1 MHTMKSLSRVLLL
14 LFCLLTAA
22 TRSAAESDIKS
33 DTDSVAVGADG
44 NFSEWVNMRSDNPT
58 SVMKS
63 VWSEIN
69 FRRCL
74 EDYRTV
80 SLSVADSLEAN
91 KKPDETVSAYETPL
105 NTLTR
110 MINYE
115 KFHAEDYSPRLT
127 IYFYASVAL
136 FLLMLLCWLV
146 RSFVISPLTLKFKKP

>member
-1 MHTMKSLSRVLLL
+1 MKTISRGPIL

-22 TRSAAESDIKS
+22 TLSAAES
-33 DTDSVAVGADG
+33 DTDSVAVAADG
-44 NFSEWVNMRSDNPT
+44 NYSEWVNMRSEDPT

-63 VWSEIN
+63 VWGEIN

-146 RSFVISPLTLKFKKP
+146 SSFVISPLTLKFKKP

>member
-1 MHTMKSLSRVLLL
+1 MKSYSRVLLL
-14 LFCLLTAA
+14 LFCLLAAA
-22 TRSAAESDIKS
+22 TLSAAES
-33 DTDSVAVGADG
+33 DTDSVAVAADG
-44 NFSEWVNMRSDNPT
+44 NYSEWVNMRSENPT

-63 VWSEIN
+63 VWGEIN

-80 SLSVADSLEAN
+80 RLSVADSLEAN

-146 RSFVISPLTLKFKKP
+146 SSFVISPLTLNFKKP

>member
-1 MHTMKSLSRVLLL
+1 MKSYSRVLLL
-14 LFCLLTAA
+14 LFCLLAAA
-22 TRSAAESDIKS
+22 TLSAAES
-33 DTDSVAVGADG
+33 DTDSVAVAADG
-44 NFSEWVNMRSDNPT
+44 NYSEWVNMRSEDPT

-63 VWSEIN
+63 VWGEIN

-146 RSFVISPLTLKFKKP
+146 KSFVISPLTLKFKKP

>member
-1 MHTMKSLSRVLLL
+1 MKTISRGLIL
-14 LFCLLTAA
+14 LFCLLAAA
-22 TRSAAESDIKS
+22 TLSAAEF
-33 DTDSVAVGADG
+33 DTDSVAVAADG
-44 NFSEWVNMRSDNPT
+44 NYSEWVNMRSEDPA
-58 SVMKS
+58 SVMKC

-146 RSFVISPLTLKFKKP
+146 SSFVISPLTLKFKKP

>member
-1 MHTMKSLSRVLLL
+1 MKSYSRVLLL
-14 LFCLLTAA
+14 LFCLLAAA
-22 TRSAAESDIKS
+22 TLSAAES
-33 DTDSVAVGADG
+33 DTDSVAVAADG
-44 NFSEWVNMRSDNPT
+44 NYSEWVNMRSEDPT

-63 VWSEIN
+63 VWGEIN

-146 RSFVISPLTLKFKKP
+146 NSFVISPLTLKFKKP

>member
-1 MHTMKSLSRVLLL
+1 MKTISKGPIL

-22 TRSAAESDIKS
+22 TLSAAES
-33 DTDSVAVGADG
+33 DTDSVAVAADG
-44 NFSEWVNMRSDNPT
+44 NYSEWVNMRSEDPT

-63 VWSEIN
+63 VWGEIN

-146 RSFVISPLTLKFKKP
+146 SSFVISPLTLKFKKP

>member
-22 TRSAAESDIKS
+22 TRSAAESD
-33 DTDSVAVGADG
+33 TDSVAVAADG
-44 NFSEWVNMRSDNPT
+44 NYSEWVNMRSEDPA

-63 VWSEIN
+63 VWGEIN

-74 EDYRTV
+74 EDYRTMSV
-80 SLSVADSLEAN
+80 SVADSLEAV
-91 KKPDETVSAYETPL
+91 KKPDETVRAYSKVL
-105 NTLTR
+105 HTLTAMTSYQR
-110 MINYE
+110 
-115 KFHAEDYSPRLT
+115 FHAEGYSPRLT

-146 RSFVISPLTLKFKKP
+146 SSFVISPLTLKFKKP

>member
-1 MHTMKSLSRVLLL
+1 MKTILRGLIL
-14 LFCLLTAA
+14 LFCLLAAA
-22 TRSAAESDIKS
+22 TLSAAES
-33 DTDSVAVGADG
+33 DTDSVAVAADG
-44 NFSEWVNMRSDNPT
+44 NYSEWVNMRSEDPT

-63 VWSEIN
+63 VWGEIN

-115 KFHAEDYSPRLT
+115 KFHAEGYSPRLT

-146 RSFVISPLTLKFKKP
+146 SSFVISPLTLKFKKP